1 MDILIIAVIALH
13 VVLAFISTLG
23 MAEGS
28 LSSEPV
34 TGVKWYVYGL
44 IAWLIPFL
52 GSFYILDKRE
62 QGSFKEK
69 YRDKLPADQNVS
81 YYRHEHSK
89 ADSSSDGDGGG
100 GGE

>member
-34 TGVKWYVYGL
+34 TGVRWHVYGL
-44 IAWLIPFL
+44 IAWLIPFV
-52 GSFYILDKRE
+52 GSFYVLGKRE
-62 QGSFKEK
+62 KGSFKEK
-69 YRDKLPADQNVS
+69 YCDKLPVNQNG
-81 YYRHEHSK
+81 YYCDHDHSK
-89 ADSSSDGDGGG
+89 ANSFSDGGG